1 MLQYTWDEKKKWF
14 LHFFSQKITP
24 PPPPPPPE
32 MAEKQAILFT
42 KGDVMVQK

>member
-1 MLQYTWDEKKKWF
+1 MVPAF
-14 LHFFSQKITP
+14 LFPKNNP
-24 PPPPPPPE
+24 PTPPPPE

>member
-1 MLQYTWDEKKKWF
+1 MLQYTWDEKKKMVPAF
-14 LHFFSQKITP
+14 LFPKNNP
-24 PPPPPPPE
+24 PTPPPPE

>member
-1 MLQYTWDEKKKWF
+1 MLQYTWDEKKKNGSCISF
-14 LHFFSQKITP
+14 PKKYL
-24 PPPPPPPE
+24 PPPPE

>member
-1 MLQYTWDEKKKWF
+1 MLQYTWDEKKKMVPAF
-14 LHFFSQKITP
+14 LFPKNN
-24 PPPPPPPE
+24 PPPPPE

>member
-1 MLQYTWDEKKKWF
+1 MLQYTWDEKKKMVPAF
-14 LHFFSQKITP
+14 LFPKNN

-32 MAEKQAILFT
+32 LAEKQAILFT

>member
-1 MLQYTWDEKKKWF
+1 MIKKNGSCISFPKKK
-14 LHFFSQKITP
+14 
-24 PPPPPPPE
+24 PPPPPE

>member
-1 MLQYTWDEKKKWF
+1 MLQYTWDEKKKMVPAF
-14 LHFFSQKITP
+14 LFPKNNP
-24 PPPPPPPE
+24 PTPPPE

>member
-1 MLQYTWDEKKKWF
+1 MLQYTWDEKKKMVPAF
-14 LHFFSQKITP
+14 LFPKNNP
-24 PPPPPPPE
+24 PHPPHPPE

>member
-1 MLQYTWDEKKKWF
+1 MRKKKWF
-14 LHFFSQKITP
+14 LHFFSQKNN
-24 PPPPPPPE
+24 PPPE

>member
-1 MLQYTWDEKKKWF
+1 MVPAF
-14 LHFFSQKITP
+14 LFPKNN
-24 PPPPPPPE
+24 PPPPE

>member
-1 MLQYTWDEKKKWF
+1 MVPAF
-14 LHFFSQKITP
+14 LFPKNN
-24 PPPPPPPE
+24 PPPPPE

>member
-1 MLQYTWDEKKKWF
+1 MRKKKWF
-14 LHFFSQKITP
+14 LHFFSQKNK
-24 PPPPPPPE
+24 PPPPE